1 MVIKM
6 KILYAEDEKHLSK
19 VISAILAHNDY
30 EVNSVYDGEAAYN
43 AAKNDE
49 YDVIILDIM
58 MPKMSGTE
66 IVRALREEGDD
77 TPVILLTAKA
87 ELEDRIYGLD
97 SGANDYIIKPFAA
110 EELLA
115 RIRAAV
121 RGSRKPEK
129 TIQVGAARLDTEK
142 LELKNENSA
151 LHLNVYECEM
161 LVMLARGEKLS
172 LQTLFRKIWND
183 SGDPLIVRM
192 YVNYLNKKLT
202 LVNSG
207 AVIRDEDG
215 YVLKVSDKI

>member
-1 MVIKM
+1 M

-19 VISAILAHNDY
+19 VISAILTHNDY
-30 EVNSVYDGEAAYN
+30 EVDSVYDGEEAYN
-43 AAKNDE
+43 AAKNNE

-58 MPKMSGTE
+58 MPKMSGTD
-66 IVRALREEGDD
+66 IVRALRDDGDE

-87 ELEDRIYGLD
+87 ELEDRINGLD
-97 SGANDYIIKPFAA
+97 SGADDYIVKPFAA

-121 RGSRKPEK
+121 RANRKPEK
-129 TIQVGAARLDTEK
+129 TFKIGSADLNTEK
-142 LELKNENSA
+142 LELKCGNSA

-161 LVMLARGEKLS
+161 LIMLSRGERLS
-172 LQTLFRKIWND
+172 LQSIFKKIWND

-202 LVNSG
+202 SVNSG
-207 AVIRDEDG
+207 MIISDDDG
-215 YVLKVSDKI
+215 YILKAEA